1 MREHAENTSDD
12 RPLAV
17 MDVGTRAARLLIW
30 RGCRA
35 GDSTFSFGDYQN
47 WGQQTGAAS
56 GLVTAA
62 DGRVHYHLPD
72 FAETLRFLRQAARR
86 CREEGI
92 DRDRM
97 VMVGTELFRRVD
109 NAVALQALVRDETGL
124 ELLVLTPEE
133 EAATSF
139 CAVLHACRPFYQPDE
154 TLLIMEVGGGSMQLG
169 VAPATAASA
178 APPRIACFPE
188 LGTVLLRRRFLG
200 EEHEEHVAG
209 SDLELLL
216 RNGRDYLQERLSEK
230 LDVLSAA
237 ASRLPTRAFALGN
250 AVSELARCRG
260 GNGRMHG
267 VQIGLEELEAEPEWA
282 RPLSPAG
289 RLESGYGLAGYAHVL
304 RHFGLPAM
312 TVCGAGLRYGVC
324 FRLRQRQWTDLRLH
338 QPVS

>member
-1 MREHAENTSDD
+1 MTEHVEQTSDD

-30 RGCRA
+30 HGSRA
-35 GDSTFSFGDYQN
+35 GDGAFNFGDYQN

-62 DGRVHYHLPD
+62 DGRIHYHLPD

-86 CREEGI
+86 CRQEGI
-92 DRDRM
+92 AHERM

-109 NAVALQALVRDETGL
+109 NAVALQDLVRQETGM
-124 ELLVLTPEE
+124 ELLILTPEE

-139 CAVLHACRPFYQPDE
+139 SAVLHACRPFYGQGE
-154 TLLIMEVGGGSMQLG
+154 TLLIMEVGGGSMQIG
-169 VAPATAASA
+169 VAPATVSA
-178 APPRIACFPE
+178 IPPRVACFPE

-200 EEHEEHVAG
+200 EEHEEDIAAG
-209 SDLELLL
+209 DLELLL
-216 RNGRDYLQERLSEK
+216 RNGSDYMQERLSEK
-230 LDVLSAA
+230 LEALSAA
-237 ASRLPTRAFALGN
+237 SSLSPTRAFALGN

-267 VQIGLEELEAEPEWA
+267 VQVGLAELESEPEWG
-282 RPLSPAG
+282 RPLSLAG
-289 RLESGYGLAGYAHVL
+289 RLETGYGLAGYAHVL

-324 FRLRQRQWTDLRLH
+324 FRLRQGQWNHLRLH
-338 QPVS
+338 APVS